1 MNPLREVTKIKINSK
16 QAKIYKI
23 LLNDTVEC
31 NFAYHDPTLEVCQDE
46 AKSKQKSVDLFAAA
60 YFDAVSATDP
70 DRAKGEINIQVPP
83 QLAQWTAEGKNIKVT
98 IEFGVERPLGGVH
111 FVVPEGE
118 GSFAERG
125 AHLFTSGFENCS
137 RLWFPCIDTFS
148 EPCLWKL
155 EFTVDASMTAVS
167 CGDLIETVVS
177 SDLKRKTFHYTLNI
191 PTSASNIGLAVGPF
205 EIMVDPN
212 MHEVTHLCL
221 PHLYSLM
228 KDTCSFLHEAF
239 EFYEELLSS
248 RYPYSCYKQIFVDE
262 AYCSTQTYATMS
274 VFDVSLL
281 HSKHTIDQTYET
293 RRILSNSL
301 AEQFFGCFIAMNS
314 YSDAWLTRGI
324 SGFLGWQYFK
334 KAFGNN
340 EYRFFVL
347 KYLEEVVEYEETYGG
362 FCLDPSSKKSH
373 TSNDYYFSNRSL
385 QTFSPLYDEAYTK
398 KSKLVVRML
407 EDRVGRELLL
417 QVFNKLLTLAAN
429 GSQQQM
435 TSGTPN
441 VWNNMLISTGSFSKA
456 IFTVTGKDITH
467 FLEQWVYHGGH
478 PKFHGSFVF
487 NRKRNT
493 VELEIKQLE
502 TTATGIIKYM
512 VSLCFRSDFTLCG

>member
-1 MNPLREVTKIKINSK
+1 MTRIKINSK
-16 QAKIYKI
+16 QSKIYKI
-23 LLNDTVEC
+23 FLNDTIDC
-31 NFAYHDPTLEVCQDE
+31 NFAYHDPTLEVCQDD
-46 AKSKQKSVDLFAAA
+46 AKSKQKSVDVFAAA
-60 YFDAVSATDP
+60 YFDAVSATDA
-70 DRAKGEINIQVPP
+70 DRGKGEINIQVPP
-83 QLAQWTAEGKNIKVT
+83 TLSHWIAEGKDIKVSV
-98 IEFGVERPLGGVH
+98 EFQVERPLGGIH

-118 GSFAERG
+118 GSLADRG

-148 EPCLWKL
+148 EPCSWKL

-167 CGDLIETVVS
+167 CGDLIETVLS

-205 EIMVDPN
+205 QVMVDPN
-212 MHEVTHLCL
+212 MHEVTHFCL
-221 PHLYSLM
+221 PHLYTLL

-248 RYPYSCYKQIFVDE
+248 RYPYSCYKQVFVDE
-262 AYCSTQTYATMS
+262 AYCPSQTYATMS
-274 VFDVSLL
+274 IFDTNLL
-281 HSKHTIDQTYET
+281 YSRHIIDQPYET
-293 RRILSNSL
+293 RRILSHSL

-324 SGFLGWQYFK
+324 SGFLGWQFYK

-347 KYLEEVVEYEETYGG
+347 KCLEEVVEYEETYGG
-362 FCLDPSSKKSH
+362 FCLDPSSKKSS
-373 TSNDYYFSNRSL
+373 TSSDYYFSNGSL

-398 KSKLVVRML
+398 KSKLVARML
-407 EDRVGRELLL
+407 EERVGRELLL
-417 QVFNKLLTLAAN
+417 QVLNKLLTLAGIA
-429 GSQQQM
+429 SQQKM
-435 TSGTPN
+435 TSATPN
-441 VWNNMLISTGSFSKA
+441 VWNNMLVSTSSFSKA
-456 IFTVTGKDITH
+456 IFTVTGKDISH
-467 FLEQWVYHGGH
+467 FLDQWVYNGGH
-478 PKFHGSFVF
+478 PKFTATISF

-502 TTATGIIKYM
+502 TTATGVIKYM
-512 VSLCFRSDFTLCG
+512 VSLLFIELLSQSFFRVL